1 MNPIV
6 YIRLKNSNDCSC
18 GSDEGWYEWGSGF
31 KEFINPRLERNMLY
45 VTAIGDNGK
54 MENKSKRLDCFHVGG
69 RSDYDY
75 VNLTFK
81 FKNGE
86 ERKYDLTKQQEL
98 ADCLQM
104 LEEYVANGNELEA
117 QSKFEV
123 NNEVEFMDIQL
134 TE

>member
-6 YIRLKNSNDCSC
+6 YIGLKNSDDCCC
-18 GSDEGWYEWGSGF
+18 GSDEGWYEWGSDH

-45 VTAIGDNGK
+45 VTAIYDNGK
-54 MENKSKRLDCFHVGG
+54 MENKSKRLDCFHFLSPG
-69 RSDYDY
+69 DYDN
-75 VNLTFK
+75 VTLTFK

-86 ERKYDLTKQQEL
+86 ERKYNLTKQQEL

-104 LEEYVANGNELEA
+104 MEEYVANGNELEA

-123 NNEVEFMDIQL
+123 SNEVEFMDI
-134 TE
+134 

>member
-6 YIRLKNSNDCSC
+6 FIGLKNSNDCCC
-18 GSDEGWYEWGSGF
+18 GSDEGWYEWGSDY

-45 VTAIGDNGK
+45 VTAIKNNK
-54 MENKSKRLDCFHVGG
+54 MENKSKRLDCFHPD
-69 RSDYDY
+69 RASDYNY
-75 VNLTFK
+75 VTLTFK

-86 ERKYDLTKQQEL
+86 QRKYDLTKRQEL
-98 ADCLQM
+98 TDCLQM

>member
-6 YIRLKNSNDCSC
+6 YIGLKNADDCCC
-18 GSDEGWYEWGSGF
+18 GSDEGWLGWGTEL
-31 KEFINPRLERNMLY
+31 KEFINPRMDRNILY
-45 VTAIGDNGK
+45 VTAIGIDGK
-54 MENKSKRLDCFHVGG
+54 TENKSKRLDCFHFSSP
-69 RSDYDY
+69 SDYEY
-75 VNLTFK
+75 VILTFK

-86 ERKYDLTKQQEL
+86 ERQYDLTKEQQL

-123 NNEVEFMDIQL
+123 NNEVEFMDI
-134 TE
+134 